1 EFYYEKFPA
10 RAVEYMEPPV
20 RTLMEAI
27 AAEVVD
33 EVGGEEIPA
42 EALDT
47 FAREYAEVYALR
59 HAGDSRARLLK
70 LVDDYAAGERATR
83 QDDELADLIE
93 EELEEWDERVDRIA
107 EDEAHRSANAV
118 ARMAYLLLG
127 FLSLRW
133 VVTGSEPC
141 DYCQAMDGR
150 VVSG

>member
-1 EFYYEKFPA
+1 
-10 RAVEYMEPPV
+10 
-20 RTLMEAI
+20 
-27 AAEVVD
+27 
-33 EVGGEEIPA
+33 
-42 EALDT
+42 
-47 FAREYAEVYALR
+47 
-59 HAGDSRARLLK
+59 RARLLK
-70 LVDDYAAGERATR
+70 LVNDYAAGERAAR

-150 VVSG
+150 TVSGDEAFLAAGASFAPGGLAPFSSQSTIRHPPLHNGCQCVIAPG